1 MNGIKILDLL
11 FDLLYPIVD
20 LKIDLNPTGIIAH

>member
-1 MNGIKILDLL
+1 LL

-20 LKIDLNPTGIIAH
+20 LKIDLNLTSIIAH